1 MFVKPDPLAEFEG
14 NVKTFMPTE
23 QELRMVT
30 NRNKECLYYWIGLSN
45 CRKEVIMHTKNDRQD
60 REKYGFLPCKSMVDE
75 YYKCLTDNKYGRTLD
90 QAPEKYQAD
99 VKGFYQCAFKDV

>member
-30 NRNKECLYYWIGLSN
+30 NRNKECLYYWIGKLLFLN
-45 CRKEVIMHTKNDRQD
+45 IQKNLN
-60 REKYGFLPCKSMVDE
+60 FL
-75 YYKCLTDNKYGRTLD
+75 LR
-90 QAPEKYQAD
+90 
-99 VKGFYQCAFKDV
+99 